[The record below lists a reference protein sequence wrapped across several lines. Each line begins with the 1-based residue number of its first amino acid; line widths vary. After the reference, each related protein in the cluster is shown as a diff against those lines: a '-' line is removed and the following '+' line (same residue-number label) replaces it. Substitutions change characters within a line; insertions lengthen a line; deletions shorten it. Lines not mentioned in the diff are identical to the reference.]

1 MKEIIAMK
9 TLAIDIETYSSVSLQ
24 KCGVYAYA
32 ESLDFEILLFGYAFD
47 EEPVNVIDLTIDE
60 LPKDIEEAIYDP
72 NILKTAFNAS
82 FERTCLSAYFGRQT
96 PPEQWSCTAVMAREL
111 GLPSSLEA
119 VGAVLGLPADK
130 QKSSTGKALIR
141 YFSIPC
147 KPTKVNGQRTRN
159 LPEHDMARWNLYKE
173 YNGQDVIAERAIRKK
188 LSRFNMTD
196 TEQALWVHDQHINDR
211 GVRIDR
217 VFAKQA
223 VEIDKVI
230 KDRLFREAKKI
241 TGLENPKSTSQ
252 LKEWIENKA
261 GIEVESLNKKNIQAV
276 RDDAAMAIVDK
287 VLDIRAG
294 LSKTSTEKY
303 NAMLRTVGTDGRI
316 RGLTQF
322 YGASR
327 TGRWAGRLVQMQN
340 LPQNKM
346 PDRDLD
352 IARQLVR
359 SGDIGTL
366 EMCFDDV
373 SGTLSQLIRTAFIPK
388 LGCRFIVADFSAIE
402 ARVLAWLANESWRM
416 EVFNTH
422 GKIYESS
429 AEQMFHLPPGSV
441 KKGNPMRQKGKIAEL
456 ALGYGG
462 SVGALKSMGAL
473 DMGIEESELKPLVNS
488 WRAANPAITKL
499 WWDTDAAARRTI
511 QTQEPT
517 ILPHGM
523 GFYKK
528 GPLLKLVL
536 PNGRELSYVKPAIID
551 GNITYEGTLQTSGAW
566 GRIESYGPKLVEN
579 MVQATARDCLAMA
592 IDRLEKAGFPVVFH
606 VHDEVICEVPIGVSS
621 AKELGAIMSET
632 IDWAKE
638 LPLRADAYEC
648 EYYRKD

>member
-1 MKEIIAMK
+1 MK

-230 KDRLFREAKKI
+230 KDRLFQEAKKI

-536 PNGRELSYVKPAIID
+536 PNGRELSYAKPAIID

-579 MVQATARDCLAMA
+579 MVQATARDCLAVA